1 MMIRLPSSAL
11 ILTQQ
16 SCVSMIGALL
26 TILSSVLVV
35 ILILSEVSYFMKI
48 DVVSRMLAD
57 STAGVEA
64 VKLDFDLV
72 LYDVPCD
79 RISFVK
85 EVTKGT
91 VHVNE
96 YGNFDKFAMDD
107 GITVGCQVRGSNL
120 LDKVGGNFRFNIEE
134 DKLNDRPY
142 NISHSIVNLAF
153 SPALGLSARE
163 KLPDLAHSIS
173 NILTI
178 VPDQTG
184 VYHYAIQVGSNHLC

>member
-1 MMIRLPSSAL
+1 
-11 ILTQQ
+11 
-16 SCVSMIGALL
+16 
-26 TILSSVLVV
+26 
-35 ILILSEVSYFMKI
+35 MKI

-57 STAGVEA
+57 STVGVEA

-107 GITVGCQVRGSNL
+107 GITVGCQVRGSHL

-184 VYHYAIQVGSNHLC
+184 VYHYAIQVGRIKPPLILLLISYWLTVCYRYFCHRWSLLSTRLCMESCRM